1 MASSGKGAK
10 RMHEILI
17 QKNVPATM
25 RDGATLMSNVY
36 RPAGGGPYPVLL
48 TRLPYGKDLPRDFT
62 YFDPVRAAERG
73 YIVVVQDVRGRF
85 ASGGDFESFPQE
97 ISDGH
102 DTVEWAAKL
111 PDSDGSV
118 GMWGLSYFGKTQ
130 WHAAETQPPALASI
144 APGQTWGNHLNGVS
158 LRGGAQEL
166 GLVRYWAQ
174 ASIAPGELFRKYA
187 GDREEIAKRLPAVLQ
202 TADEILAGGGYDALP
217 YSDLP
222 NAPATLLLGLG
233 RSVDDKEWDTVNID
247 GKYDRI
253 NVPSFHIGGWYDC
266 FIGETLRQ
274 YETMKEKAK
283 EDDTRPPRLLVGPWT
298 HGSFGSTFGET
309 NFGMASSGGFINADG
324 DLTERHLRYFDAT
337 MKGHDDALEKNPPV
351 EVFVM
356 GENRW
361 RGFDEWPPSGAKEEE
376 WFLQA
381 GGKLSREVPTTPSEP
396 DGYAYDPNSPVP
408 TVGGATLLAPIH
420 GSGPMDQSGIEAR
433 DDVLTYASEPL
444 DSDYTVIGAVHA
456 TLFAASSAPDTD
468 FVVRLSDVHPDGR
481 SIVVTDGI
489 VRASARESYPA
500 PGVIRPRKP
509 SPIEPGKVYE
519 YSVDLW
525 ATGMAFREGHRIRV
539 SVTSSSF
546 PRWDRNLNTGESG
559 ASSGRTQVA
568 RQSVFYGPDHPS
580 RVTMSVVNA

>member
-1 MASSGKGAK
+1 MLD
-10 RMHEILI
+10 ILI
-17 QKNVPATM
+17 QKNIPATM
-25 RDGATLMSNVY
+25 RDGIVLMSNVY
-36 RPAGGGPYPVLL
+36 RPADGGPYPVLL
-48 TRLPYGKDLPRDFT
+48 TRMPYGKDIPRDFT
-62 YFDPVRAAERG
+62 YFDPVRAAEHG

-85 ASGGDFESFPQE
+85 ASEGDFDSFPQE
-97 ISDGH
+97 ISDGY

-111 PDSDGSV
+111 PDSDGRV

-130 WHAAETQPPALASI
+130 WHAAETQPPSLASI

-166 GLVRYWAQ
+166 GLVQYWAQ
-174 ASIAPGELFRKYA
+174 ASIAPGNLFRKYA
-187 GDREEIAKRLPAVLQ
+187 GNREEIAKRLPAVLA

-217 YSDLP
+217 YSELP

-233 RSVDDKEWDTVNID
+233 RSVDDKAWDEVNID

-274 YETMKEKAK
+274 YETMKEKSK
-283 EDDTRPPRLLVGPWT
+283 EDGTRPPRLLVGPWT
-298 HGSFGSTFGET
+298 HANFGNTLGGAS
-309 NFGMASSGGFINADG
+309 FGMASAGGFINANG
-324 DLTERHLRYFDAT
+324 DFTERHLRWFDAT
-337 MKGHDDALEKNPPV
+337 MKGDEAALEKDPPV

-361 RGFDEWPPSGAKEEE
+361 RAFDEWPPPGVEEE
-376 WFLQA
+376 WHLHA
-381 GGKLSREVPTTPSEP
+381 DGGLSRGAAKSSEP
-396 DGYAYDPNSPVP
+396 DEFVYDPNFPVP

-420 GSGPMDQSGIEAR
+420 GSGPMDQSEVEAR
-433 DDVLTYASEPL
+433 EDVLTYTSEPL
-444 DSDYTVIGAVHA
+444 DAEYMVIGAVHA

-468 FVVRLSDVHPDGR
+468 FVVRLTDVHPDGR
-481 SIVVTDGI
+481 SMVVTDGI
-489 VRASARESYPA
+489 IRASARESYPA
-500 PGVIRPRKP
+500 PGEVRPTKP
-509 SPIEPGKVYE
+509 SLIEPGEIYE

-525 ATGMAFREGHRIRV
+525 ATGMTFREGHRMRV

-559 ASSGRTQVA
+559 ADSGRTEVA
-568 RQSVFYGPDHPS
+568 RQKVFHGPEHPS
-580 RVTMSVVNA
+580 RVTMSVVNE